1 MKSKYIETL
10 VSLGMAMSMLI
21 SWTFLSSA
29 IDNTIRQEVM
39 ATTATIPIQ
48 QTIGNATTTS
58 VQNTTSDIASL
69 GDPFYKERTKSTG
82 MRVID
87 VIDRPKVEVSFSG
100 NGTMRGNINVSDIG
114 TIWTI
119 PTSGDMIYS
128 QGQGLLTT
136 QDGETA
142 TYTQQGVGQI
152 TPQGKVIFH
161 GSMFFKTLSSSP
173 ITSSKLAFLNN
184 MLGIYDYESDIAG
197 NAVRQVWEWK

>member
-1 MKSKYIETL
+1 MLLSILMKSKYIETL

-29 IDNTIRQEVM
+29 IDNTIRQEAM

-87 VIDRPKVEVSFSG
+87 VIDRPKVEVSL
-100 NGTMRGNINVSDIG
+100 R
-114 TIWTI
+114 
-119 PTSGDMIYS
+119 
-128 QGQGLLTT
+128 
-136 QDGETA
+136 
-142 TYTQQGVGQI
+142 
-152 TPQGKVIFH
+152 
-161 GSMFFKTLSSSP
+161 
-173 ITSSKLAFLNN
+173 
-184 MLGIYDYESDIAG
+184 
-197 NAVRQVWEWK
+197 